1 MKLQVWKI
9 TTADGDVW
17 FDDHSVSKEEAE
29 KAAITTFGEGTVVE
43 FYTTVNTDDC
53 EFEVVNL

>member
-9 TTADGDVW
+9 TTADGDAW
-17 FDDHSVSKEEAE
+17 FDDHSESKEEAE

-43 FYTTVNTDDC
+43 FYTTTGRR
-53 EFEVVNL
+53 

>member
-17 FDDHSVSKEEAE
+17 FDDHSASKEEAE
-29 KAAITTFGEGTVVE
+29 KAAIATFGEGTVVE
-43 FYTTVNTDDC
+43 FYTTVNTDDF
-53 EFEVVNL
+53 EFEVVNW